1 MNKIVNNYLKK
12 NVGYTFKIEVR
23 ESLIARGPR
32 LIDTENTA
40 VTTSLYNI
48 ITQVTVYWDIQACY
62 YITIY

>member
-40 VTTSLYNI
+40 VATSLYNI
-48 ITQVTVYWDIQACY
+48 ITQVTVY
-62 YITIY
+62 